1 MRRSLRPCASLA
13 SDGHHLLAIAQV
25 LRLAGLAGE
34 GRTIVEMGAGD
45 GALSRALQHARSAGA
60 FLLVDRSKQR
70 MNRARAA
77 GESAPMQQLCTDVA
91 ALRPEVLREAVPSEA
106 VMVCNHLCGAAL
118 DAAIRCSLEA
128 WVDAAA
134 EGEAASE
141 AAARGGL
148 VGIVAVTCCH
158 HSTQDDTFLGTD
170 FLYGVCG
177 LSADEVRQTRKW
189 SVMAPQR
196 ERPAA
201 SRPRVL
207 EAARLLGVSPVE
219 ASELGTCCRRLIDT
233 ARAKALERLGF
244 TVALV
249 HHVPFELTADNVM
262 LLAMRSGRLAGVAD
276 KIL

>member
-1 MRRSLRPCASLA
+1 M
-13 SDGHHLLAIAQV
+13 LAIAQV

-70 MNRARAA
+70 MSRARAA
-77 GESAPMQQLCTDVA
+77 ESAPMQQLCTDVA

-106 VMVCNHLCGAAL
+106 VMVSNHLCGAAL
-118 DAAIRCSLEA
+118 DAAIRCSLDA

-134 EGEAASE
+134 EGEAASQ

-148 VGIVAVTCCH
+148 AGIVAVTCCH
-158 HSTQDDTFLGTD
+158 HSCSDDTFLGTD
-170 FLYGVCG
+170 YLCGVCG

-207 EAARLLGVSPVE
+207 EAAKLLGVSPVE
-219 ASELGTCCRRLIDT
+219 ATELGTCCRRLLDT

-249 HHVPFELTADNVM
+249 HHVPFVLTADNVM
-262 LLAMRSGRLAGVAD
+262 LLAMRSGRLADPAGTC
-276 KIL
+276 